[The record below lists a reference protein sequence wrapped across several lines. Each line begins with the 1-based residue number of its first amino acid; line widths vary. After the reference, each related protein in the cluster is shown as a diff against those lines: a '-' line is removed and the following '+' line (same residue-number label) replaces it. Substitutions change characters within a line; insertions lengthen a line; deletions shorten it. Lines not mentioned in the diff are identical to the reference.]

1 MNNRSLS
8 LVCAGS
14 LLCLA
19 SLAHADEGWYVRGQG
34 GASLLTSSE
43 LDDPTGILA
52 ALDTDIN
59 FDIGYD
65 LSGALGY
72 HWGLFRVEGEMT
84 YAESDI
90 DEVEVLGIEVNGSGD
105 VNSLGFMANVFKDFE
120 ISDVWQVN
128 LGGGIG
134 YAIVSINDA
143 SVMGIPLADDDDSV
157 FAYQLGTGIDYQ
169 MSPATTLSLD
179 YRYFATL
186 DPEFNAVDGSPFEA
200 EYDSHIIRL
209 GVGISF

>member
-143 SVMGIPLADDDDSV
+143 SVVGIPLADDEDSV

>member
-19 SLAHADEGWYVRGQG
+19 SLAHADEGWYVRSQG

-52 ALDTDIN
+52 ALGTDIN

-90 DEVEVLGIEVNGSGD
+90 DEVEVLGIEVNSSGD

-143 SVMGIPLADDDDSV
+143 SVVGIPLADDEDSV

-209 GVGISF
+209 GGGISF

>member
-90 DEVEVLGIEVNGSGD
+90 DEVEVLGIEVSGSGD
-105 VNSLGFMANVFKDFE
+105 VNSLGFMANAFKDFE

-143 SVMGIPLADDDDSV
+143 SVVGIPLADDEDSV

-209 GVGISF
+209 GVGIIF

>member
-143 SVMGIPLADDDDSV
+143 SVVGIPLADDEDSV

-209 GVGISF
+209 GVGIIF

>member
-52 ALDTDIN
+52 ALGTDIN

-143 SVMGIPLADDDDSV
+143 SVVGIPLADDEDSV

>member
-1 MNNRSLS
+1 M
-8 LVCAGS
+8 
-14 LLCLA
+14 
-19 SLAHADEGWYVRGQG
+19 RGQG

-143 SVMGIPLADDDDSV
+143 SVVGIPLADDEDSV

-209 GVGISF
+209 GVGIIF